1 MLLRL
6 VTLLSRRGT
15 REKQP
20 WERGNSE
27 LITAGITDIN
37 FNVTRVNY
45 HSLVGDSENITA
57 GITDITFV
65 VTKV

>member
-1 MLLRL
+1 MLLRFL
-6 VTLLSRRGT
+6 TTILGSKQ
-15 REKQP
+15 EKQP

-27 LITAGITDIN
+27 LVSVGIRDIV
-37 FNVTRVNY
+37 FTPQRVY
-45 HSLVGDSENITA
+45 HSNGFAEESLSA

>member
-37 FNVTRVNY
+37 FIVTQLTY
-45 HSLVGDSENITA
+45 SPGHATENITA